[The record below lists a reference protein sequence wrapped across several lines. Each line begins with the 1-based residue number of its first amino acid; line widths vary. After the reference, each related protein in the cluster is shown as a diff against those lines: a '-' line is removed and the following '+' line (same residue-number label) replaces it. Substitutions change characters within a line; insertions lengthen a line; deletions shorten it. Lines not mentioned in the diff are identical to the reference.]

1 VRANRYG
8 VLTVGQECRVYG
20 LCTGLGVDR
29 GDEGLQ
35 THIERK
41 HILARGRIEGTPN
54 TNLAGGHYQLAR
66 LAAHGQ
72 RE

>member
-1 VRANRYG
+1 MRTDHDR
-8 VLTVGQECRVYG
+8 VLPIGQECWVYR

-35 THIERK
+35 THIERE
-41 HILARGRIEGTPN
+41 HILARGRIKGIPN
-54 TNLAGGHYQLAR
+54 TNLAGGHHQLAR